1 MTKSK
6 FQALMDT
13 KLMSAFKFFP
23 DDTLITHNQEEVVG
37 REIRYKI
44 CKYAEI
50 LGSETIAKQCN
61 NMQWEM
67 TAFKEFNRL
76 SSALQGNLILHI
88 YFNRVC
94 YVIVVQLTR
103 PGSTKFSIGCQFKP
117 S

>member
-1 MTKSK
+1 MRGTADERSK

-13 KLMSAFKFFP
+13 KLLSAFFP

-50 LGSETIAKQCN
+50 LVSETIAKQCD

-67 TAFKEFNRL
+67 TAFKKFNKL
-76 SSALQGNLILHI
+76 TSALQGNLILHI

-103 PGSTKFSIGCQFKP
+103 PGSTKFSIG
-117 S
+117 